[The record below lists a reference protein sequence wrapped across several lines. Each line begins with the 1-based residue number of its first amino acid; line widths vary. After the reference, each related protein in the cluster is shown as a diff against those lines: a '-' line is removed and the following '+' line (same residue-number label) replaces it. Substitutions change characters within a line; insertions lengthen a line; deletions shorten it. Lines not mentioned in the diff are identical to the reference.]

1 MFGVRKKHITGFLL
15 LLGVVR
21 WYNLALIAASQYL
34 LFWLAFSNHEFSRV
48 LYDFKLHCIVAAS
61 VFSVAAAFI
70 INAFY
75 DVDKEFV
82 RGIEFFGG
90 GLCDDGVY
98 SGDGVFCVLHRV
110 LLVSQP

>member
-75 DVDKEFV
+75 DVDKDLVNRPKQVVMGKLLREGALLNLYV
-82 RGIEFFGG
+82 
-90 GLCDDGVY
+90 
-98 SGDGVFCVLHRV
+98 VLNFWRWP
-110 LLVSQP
+110 LR